1 MFASHDYIDPGAF
14 HNEISSLEASMQS
27 AIETATAGEQFQEGV
42 EMEEKYMQSLIDT
55 ALSLNTKLNGERTL
69 LKEYLHSLS
78 HEIERF
84 KEKIDFN
91 KRENK
96 KLYKEDDI
104 TSKMFEDYREMYIIE
119 IFYISMLIIAILVML
134 WNMKP
139 F

>member
-1 MFASHDYIDPGAF
+1 MFASHDYIEPGAF
-14 HNEISSLEASMQS
+14 QNEINSLEASMQN

-42 EMEEKYMQSLIDT
+42 EMEEQYMQSLNDT

-84 KEKIDFN
+84 KERLDAN

-104 TSKMFEDYREMYIIE
+104 SSKMFEDYREMYMIE
-119 IFYISMLIIAILVML
+119 IFYMSTLIIAIIVML